1 MLLTGFYVLLF
12 LCKSTVAQ
20 TTEPWTTL
28 SPVTYSATTTTTRAT
43 TTAPTAKVPLP
54 HLQLTATPD
63 YPVAAGQKVILS
75 CSVFTMPDNVVWTWR
90 RSENMNW
97 TEVQKGSSSELTLT
111 EPQQS
116 GIYQCCPESP
126 LIQDSKCPQHKV
138 YIVSMHAT
146 VGENLGIAA
155 FVLSFLALIIDFL
168 ILFWLGW
175 KRLADPQPTSTTVAK
190 GLPGPEKSP
199 KGVPPADGDGDVY
212 MNYTSTNQAYTDLDL
227 TNMTT
232 DNVYSSLS

>member
-1 MLLTGFYVLLF
+1 MLLAGFYVLLF
-12 LCKSTVAQ
+12 LCKGTAGQ
-20 TTEPWTTL
+20 TTQPWTTW
-28 SPVTYSATTTTTRAT
+28 PVTYTTTTRAT
-43 TTAPTAKVPLP
+43 TAAPATEVPLS

-63 YPVAAGQKVILS
+63 YPVAEGQKVILS
-75 CSVFTMPDNVVWTWR
+75 CSALTMPDNVVWTWVR
-90 RSENMNW
+90 LGNLNW

-116 GIYQCCPESP
+116 GLYQCHAESP
-126 LIQDSKCPQHKV
+126 LSQTSQSRDHAV

-155 FVLSFLALIIDFL
+155 FVLSLLALIIDFL

-190 GLPGPEKSP
+190 GLPGSEKSP
-199 KGVPPADGDGDVY
+199 KGVVPPADADGDVY
-212 MNYTSTNQAYTDLDL
+212 MNYTSTNQAYTDLDI